1 LIRYAATE
9 ISDPGQPLQF
19 NQSTRRE
26 FIAVVGGAAAWPLVA
41 RAQQPAMPVIGFLSS
56 RRPTES
62 SKFVAAFRQG
72 LATLGYVE
80 TQNVAIEY
88 RWAHDQY
95 DRLPVLA
102 AELVR
107 RPVALLMS
115 SGGSVTALT
124 AKAATATIPIVFVT
138 GADPVA
144 LHLVESLNRPGGN
157 VTGVSFLGTQLD
169 PKLLELLAEVTPKTA
184 DLGVLINPNNPNS
197 DGKLKDV
204 RAAAGAVGR
213 RLIVARAGAEHNLEP
228 AFRALSEQRAGG
240 VLIDADPFLSSRR
253 AQIAILAVRQGLPT
267 INWGREYAE
276 AGGLMSY
283 GASYADNHR
292 QAGEYAAKILKGAK
306 PADLPILQP
315 VKFELVINLN
325 SARALG
331 LEVPP
336 TLLARADE
344 VIE

>member
-1 LIRYAATE
+1 MK
-9 ISDPGQPLQF
+9 
-19 NQSTRRE
+19 RRE
-26 FIAVVGGAAAWPLVA
+26 FITLIGAATAWPHVA
-41 RAQQPAMPVIGFLSS
+41 RAQQPALPVIGFLSS

-62 SKFVAAFRQG
+62 SKFVAAFSQG
-72 LATLGYVE
+72 LTALGYVE

-95 DRLPVLA
+95 DRLPALA

-115 SGGSVTALT
+115 SGGSITALT
-124 AKAATATIPIVFVT
+124 AKAATGTIPIVFTT

-157 VTGVSFLGTQLD
+157 VTGVSFLATQLD
-169 PKLLELLAEVTPKTA
+169 PKLLELLAEVTPNKA

-197 DGKLKDV
+197 ESKLKDV

-213 RLIVARAGAEHNLEP
+213 RLIVASAGAEQDLDP
-228 AFRALSEQRAGG
+228 AFRALSEQRASG

-253 AQIAILAVRQGLPT
+253 AQIAILAMRQGLPT

-283 GASYADNHR
+283 GASYADTHR

-331 LEVPP
+331 LDLPA

>member
-1 LIRYAATE
+1 MR
-9 ISDPGQPLQF
+9 
-19 NQSTRRE
+19 RRE
-26 FIAVVGGAAAWPLVA
+26 FITLLSGAAAWPLAA
-41 RAQQPAMPVIGFLSS
+41 RAQRSPMPVIGFLSS

-62 SKFVAAFRQG
+62 SKFVGAFSQG
-72 LATLGYVE
+72 LAALGYVE
-80 TQNVAIEY
+80 TKNVAIEY

-95 DRLPVLA
+95 DRLPTLA

-115 SGGSVTALT
+115 SGGSVTVLA
-124 AKAATATIPIVFVT
+124 AKAATATIPIVFTT

-157 VTGVSFLGTQLD
+157 ITGVSFLATQLD

-197 DGKLKDV
+197 ERKLQDV
-204 RAAAGAVGR
+204 RAAAGAIGR
-213 RLIVARAGAEHNLEP
+213 RLIIASAGAEHDLEP
-228 AFRALSEQRAGG
+228 AVRALSEQGAGG
-240 VLIDADPFLSSRR
+240 ALIDADPFLSSRR
-253 AQIAILAVRQGLPT
+253 AQIAILAVRQGLPP

-276 AGGLMSY
+276 VGGLMSY
-283 GASYADNHR
+283 GASYADTHR

-306 PADLPILQP
+306 PAELPILQP

-325 SARALG
+325 SAKALR
-331 LEVPP
+331 L
-336 TLLARADE
+336 TLPDTLIARADE

>member
-1 LIRYAATE
+1 MK
-9 ISDPGQPLQF
+9 
-19 NQSTRRE
+19 RRE
-26 FIAVVGGAAAWPLVA
+26 FITLIGAATAWPHVA
-41 RAQQPAMPVIGFLSS
+41 RAQQPALPVIGFLSS

-62 SKFVAAFRQG
+62 SKFVAAFSQG
-72 LATLGYVE
+72 LTALGYVE

-95 DRLPVLA
+95 DRLPALA

-115 SGGSVTALT
+115 SGGSITALT
-124 AKAATATIPIVFVT
+124 AKVATGTIPIVFTT

-157 VTGVSFLGTQLD
+157 VTGVSFLATQLD
-169 PKLLELLAEVTPKTA
+169 PKLLELLAEVTPNKA

-197 DGKLKDV
+197 ESKLKDV

-213 RLIVARAGAEHNLEP
+213 RLIVASAGAEHDLEP
-228 AFRALSEQRAGG
+228 AFRALSEQRASG

-253 AQIAILAVRQGLPT
+253 AQIAILAMRQGLPT

-283 GASYADNHR
+283 GASYADTHR

-331 LEVPP
+331 LDLPA